1 MLRLGAW
8 MAKLFKG
15 VLNSFFCTLFLIL
28 AYIKVRGDYMAA
40 YKEIVTKAI
49 IGKGKK
55 YFKNNYSI
63 SVSDNPTTVLGCW
76 VINHKFKGYKSGE
89 KIGVDGSY
97 DVNIWYSYENDS
109 KTTVVNKKV
118 DYNDIFNVKIKENAD
133 LTGDTDI
140 IVRTLKQ
147 PTCSKVNIEE
157 DGTISFVIE
166 KELGVEI
173 VGETKMKIAIEED
186 EEPWDEI
193 DDEVT
198 DDDLKNIDE
207 NINDNYIE

>member
-1 MLRLGAW
+1 MSL
-8 MAKLFKG
+8 
-15 VLNSFFCTLFLIL
+15 
-28 AYIKVRGDYMAA
+28 
-40 YKEIVTKAI
+40 YKEIVTKAV

-63 SVSDNPTTVLGCW
+63 TATDNPTTVLGCW

-97 DVNIWYSYENDS
+97 DVNIWYSYDNDS
-109 KTTVVNKKV
+109 KTTVINKKV
-118 DYNDIFNVKIKENAD
+118 EYNDLFNVKVRESAD

-147 PTCSKVNIEE
+147 PTCSKVNIED
-157 DGTISFVIE
+157 DGTITFDIE

-173 VGETKMKIAIEED
+173 VGETKVKIAIEED

-193 DDEVT
+193 DDEVSE
-198 DDDLKNIDE
+198 DDLKQIDE
-207 NINDNYIE
+207 TVTDNYID

>member
-1 MLRLGAW
+1 
-8 MAKLFKG
+8 
-15 VLNSFFCTLFLIL
+15 
-28 AYIKVRGDYMAA
+28 MAA

-63 SVSDNPTTVLGCW
+63 TVSDNPTTVLGCW

-118 DYNDIFNVKIKENAD
+118 DYNDIFNVRTKENAD
-133 LTGDTDI
+133 LTGETDI

-157 DGTISFVIE
+157 DGTISFIIE

-173 VGETKMKIAIEED
+173 VGETKVKIAVEED

-198 DDDLKNIDE
+198 EDDLKEIDE
-207 NINDNYIE
+207 NVTDNYIE

>member
-1 MLRLGAW
+1 
-8 MAKLFKG
+8 MAL
-15 VLNSFFCTLFLIL
+15 
-28 AYIKVRGDYMAA
+28 

-63 SVSDNPTTVLGCW
+63 KATDNPTTVLGCW

-97 DVNIWYSYENDS
+97 DVNIWYSYDNDS
-109 KTTVVNKKV
+109 KTTVINKKV
-118 DYNDIFNVKIKENAD
+118 EYNDLFNVKVKENAD

-147 PTCSKVNIEE
+147 PTCSKVNIEN
-157 DGTISFVIE
+157 DGTITFDIE

-173 VGETKMKIAIEED
+173 VGETKVKIAIEED

-198 DDDLKNIDE
+198 EDELKEIDE
-207 NINDNYIE
+207 NVTDNYID